1 LTKFEVLLSRTAQR
15 QLGAFPADV
24 AERIKRKMRVL
35 EEAPTRPRPGA
46 DIRMLWGY
54 DEPAMYRL
62 RIGDYR
68 VLYFVMA
75 DEVRVTEVLHRSKA
89 YRGLD

>member
-1 LTKFEVLLSRTAQR
+1 MTKFEVLLSRTARR
-15 QLGAFPADV
+15 QMGAFPADV
-24 AERIKRKMRVL
+24 AGRIKRRMKVL
-35 EEAPTRPRPGA
+35 EDRPTLSRPGA

-54 DEPAMYRL
+54 DEPPMYRL

-68 VLYFVMA
+68 ILYFVMD